1 MRWRRTVDNID
12 RCILDRLQGGFPVEA
27 EPFRTIAGELGLD
40 TLDLIARIARLLD
53 QGVISRFGP
62 LYQVERMGGT
72 YLLAAM
78 RVPDDDFERVAAVV
92 NAHPEVAHNY
102 RREHIFSMWFV
113 VAAQSLPA
121 AQAVVAAIERE
132 TGCRVF
138 PMPKEREF
146 FIGLRLL
153 VRETA

>member
-1 MRWRRTVDNID
+1 MRWRQTVDNVD

-40 TLDLIARIARLLD
+40 TLDLIARIARLRD

-62 LYQVERMGGT
+62 LYHAERMGGT

-78 RVPDDDFERVAAVV
+78 RVPEEDFERVATAV

-102 RREHIFSMWFV
+102 RRQHIFSMWFV
-113 VAAQSLPA
+113 VAAQSVLA
-121 AQAVVAAIERE
+121 AQGVVTDIERE
-132 TGCRVF
+132 TGYRVF

-146 FIGLRLL
+146 FVGLRLS
-153 VRETA
+153 VREAA